1 MDGRFTLWN
10 DDGDDDDDGDTE
22 TLDNLIFD
30 FRKNIPI
37 RKRKSSSS
45 SSSSSSFDDSGDE
58 EDDDSDDDDD
68 DDSDEPI
75 ALYFDVFREADVYY
89 FGIAQRDLQER
100 GKNKAFV
107 PVWKNFGYEQS
118 YKIEQNDA
126 WTVARNLLKA
136 LDEFGIKRTVA
147 QIRLHKCMFAAI
159 LPTIFGDSFYNQYD
173 DICKEFKLDNISQEL
188 IVISG
193 RRSGKTTSVQIF
205 AAACMIFVPDFIGL
219 SFAMVKRTAMAMV
232 TGIQNFIKVH
242 PIGRYMNFE
251 FTKEA
256 IFYKNPNNSADSRQ
270 CQCLPGRSEVS
281 SISIFRRKR
290 RFSFSSANRS
300 TVVVVMN
307 EKKKSTINQSIS

>member
-1 MDGRFTLWN
+1 MVDWLIDGRFALRN
-10 DDGDDDDDGDTE
+10 DDDDDTE
-22 TLDNLIFD
+22 TLDNLIFN

-45 SSSSSSFDDSGDE
+45 SSSSFDDSDE
-58 EDDDSDDDDD
+58 DD

-126 WTVARNLLKA
+126 WAVARNLLKA
-136 LDEFGIKRTVA
+136 LDEFGIKRTVS

-242 PIGRYMNFE
+242 PVGRYMNFE

-256 IFYKNPNNSADSRQ
+256 IFYKNPSNSADSRQ

-281 SISIFRRKR
+281 GISAFRKNN
-290 RFSFSSANRS
+290 FSFPSANRWIDS
-300 TVVVVMN
+300 GSGN
-307 EKKKSTINQSIS
+307 EWGKKLTINQSVK